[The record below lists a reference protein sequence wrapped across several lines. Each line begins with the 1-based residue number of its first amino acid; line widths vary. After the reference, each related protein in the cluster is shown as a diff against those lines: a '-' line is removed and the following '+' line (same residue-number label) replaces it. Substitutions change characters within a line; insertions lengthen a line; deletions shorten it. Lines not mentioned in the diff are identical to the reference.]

1 VTARDTNGISSG
13 ETGLRTPGSRTTTR
27 DRPDVA
33 AQRTIEA
40 PRRSSN
46 DRVPIIHPPTVLAVP
61 RPPIRANREEVPSLR
76 MADGP
81 TSIYLN
87 NEEFPPARRLI
98 GATPLSRSN
107 QISLTSALIADAP
120 SRPLVPASPT
130 ESSTS
135 SAEDELRIIRPTAMA
150 FSQADFD
157 SWYNSQN
164 EATRTLVSYAD
175 YQYYA
180 LHGST
185 PPYGAFPARSV
196 DHIRHNSILRVQI
209 LILPGTYL
217 GHLDLDPLQC
227 QTMQGF
233 VHTLQTAA
241 RDRGLWIHPDRG
253 QEEEG
258 ELPVFLQGVVVYL
271 DHHAV
276 IRSHRD

>member
-1 VTARDTNGISSG
+1 
-13 ETGLRTPGSRTTTR
+13 
-27 DRPDVA
+27 
-33 AQRTIEA
+33 
-40 PRRSSN
+40 
-46 DRVPIIHPPTVLAVP
+46 
-61 RPPIRANREEVPSLR
+61 
-76 MADGP
+76 
-81 TSIYLN
+81 
-87 NEEFPPARRLI
+87 
-98 GATPLSRSN
+98 
-107 QISLTSALIADAP
+107 
-120 SRPLVPASPT
+120 
-130 ESSTS
+130 
-135 SAEDELRIIRPTAMA
+135 MA

-175 YQYYA
+175 YQCYA

-276 IRSHRD
+276 IRSRRFDEANQLVIEIEDQSNILYDFLWKLNFEYGRKDVLLGRVEIPE